1 MLPIKI
7 QYGTL
12 PRRGQFNRAILEVM
26 SPNRPI
32 CFRGDTRLGTVDVS
46 AEDFFA
52 ELCRAHR
59 EGTADSIEWVKQHLL
74 FISIHWV

>member
-12 PRRGQFNRAILEVM
+12 PRRGQFNRALLEAM
-26 SPNRPI
+26 PPNRPI
-32 CFRGDTRLGTVDVS
+32 RFRGDSRMGDADVS
-46 AEDFFA
+46 ATDFFL
-52 ELCRAHR
+52 ELRNAHR
-59 EGTADSIEWVKQHLL
+59 EGTADAMEWIRQHLL